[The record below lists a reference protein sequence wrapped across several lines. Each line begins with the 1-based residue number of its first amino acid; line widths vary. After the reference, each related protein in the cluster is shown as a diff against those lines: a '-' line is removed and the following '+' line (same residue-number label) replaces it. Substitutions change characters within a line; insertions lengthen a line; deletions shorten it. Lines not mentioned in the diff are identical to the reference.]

1 MKRFND
7 IIDKI
12 FSPSVLMWLV
22 PLALIIPN
30 IVLDITDYS
39 NWLQKVVN
47 VLLPL
52 GVYMWLIGLS
62 RNVGRTTLYM
72 IPFMLYASF
81 QTVLLF
87 LYGESIIAIDMFLN
101 LVTTN
106 VGEASELLGNLS
118 LAILTVIILYLLPMI
133 WAAVLVCRKRL
144 ASATDIRLCRRI
156 GKYTA
161 LAGFLAL
168 IAAYCFIPRFNILR
182 DVFPVNVVNNTVMA
196 ARRTAATQE
205 YFEKSASFNYGA
217 ESTRDNGIPEV
228 YVLVI
233 GETSRADN
241 WQLAGYDRPTNPLL
255 SQRRS
260 LVFFDKALSQSN
272 TTHKSVPLLL
282 SHVSVETFNDSIYTT
297 KSLLSAFNQSGY
309 RTAFISNQAR
319 NHSFIDFFAR
329 EAQVA
334 EFLRDEGIDHYDH
347 ELLPRLAKF
356 LDSPGN
362 KKFVVLHTYGSHFNY
377 KDRYP
382 RPYRHFTP
390 ESAAAATVSNR
401 DELLNAYDNTIIYTD
416 ALVNSVINMLDSLDC
431 SSAMMYLS
439 DHGEDIFDDRRG
451 RFLHSSPVP
460 TYYQIHVPILLW
472 TSDEYNQLYPSVMVV
487 ADSHRHN
494 NIASNEVVFD
504 TMLRLAGIVTKY
516 GDNTKSIIDTAYVDR
531 PRRYLN
537 DYNEW
542 VPLRHAGLRSYD
554 YDKLAQKNI
563 SVD

>member
-1 MKRFND
+1 
-7 IIDKI
+7 
-12 FSPSVLMWLV
+12 MWLV
-22 PLALIIPN
+22 PLSLIIPN

-47 VLLPL
+47 ILLPL
-52 GVYMWLIGLS
+52 GIYLWLIGLS
-62 RNVGRTTLYM
+62 RNVGRTALYM
-72 IPFMLYASF
+72 IPFMFYAAF

-118 LAILTVIILYLLPMI
+118 LAIFTVIILYLTPII
-133 WAAVLVCRKRL
+133 WAVVLVCRKRL
-144 ASATDIRLCRRI
+144 APLADVTLCRRI

-161 LAGFLAL
+161 IAGVVAL
-168 IAAYCFIPRFNILR
+168 IAAYWFIPRFNILR

-196 ARRTAATQE
+196 ARRTAATQQ

-217 ESTRDNGIPEV
+217 ESTRDSELPEV

-241 WQLAGYDRPTNPLL
+241 WQLAGYDRPTNPRL
-255 SQRRS
+255 SQRPS

-272 TTHKSVPLLL
+272 TTHKSVPLIL

-329 EAQVA
+329 EAQVT
-334 EFLRDEGIDHYDH
+334 EFLRDKGIYHYDH
-347 ELLPRLAKF
+347 ELLPHLAKF
-356 LDSPGN
+356 LDSPGD

-382 RPYRHFTP
+382 EAYRHFTP
-390 ESAAAATVSNR
+390 ESATSATIANR
-401 DELLNAYDNTIIYTD
+401 DELLNAYDNTIRYTD
-416 ALVNSVINMLDSLDC
+416 ALVDSVITMLDSLNC
-431 SSAMMYLS
+431 PSAMIYLS

-460 TYYQIHVPILLW
+460 TYYQIHVPVLLW
-472 TSDEYNQLYPSVMVV
+472 TSDEYNELYPAV
-487 ADSHRHN
+487 AHVAASHRHN

-504 TMLRLAGIVTKY
+504 TMLRLAGIVTGY
-516 GDNTKSIIDTAYVDR
+516 GDPSKSIIDSAYVDR

-537 DYNEW
+537 DYNEGL
-542 VPLRHAGLRSYD
+542 PLRHVGLRSYD